1 MHFVVTMA
9 TQNVKELIL
18 YQPNVLI
25 RIEYDWH
32 NYILNVKDHTVW
44 FVVFIH
50 VIRVLLVNNR
60 YSSITNYSIL
70 HYYL

>member
-9 TQNVKELIL
+9 TQNVKGLIL